1 MFPLPLTLCRDV
13 QLELEQL
20 EKELDDM
27 KKLKREKDQAVAEI
41 EHNLRSFE
49 SRKRKLRI
57 DKQRLDD
64 RIEKIANDIEEN
76 FADSRLG
83 TYETQLEVSVNFL
96 HEIFFVFLWY

>member
-1 MFPLPLTLCRDV
+1 
-13 QLELEQL
+13 
-20 EKELDDM
+20 M
-27 KKLKREKDQAVAEI
+27 KKLKREKDQVVAEI

-83 TYETQLEVSVNFL
+83 TFETQLEVSVKAL
-96 HEIFFVFLWY
+96 QGSLMLTLD